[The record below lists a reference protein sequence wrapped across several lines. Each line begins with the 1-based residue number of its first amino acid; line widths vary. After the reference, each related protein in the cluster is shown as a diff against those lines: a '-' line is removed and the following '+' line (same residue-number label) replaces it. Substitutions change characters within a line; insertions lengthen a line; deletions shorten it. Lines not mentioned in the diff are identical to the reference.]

1 MVQFQL
7 LLYSLRS
14 LGLRMLRLRRS
25 TNSVIIIMYSL
36 PLLQKSLFIV
46 INKIETNEIEDLIG
60 EHILLITE
68 LLTCY
73 CKRRTQAT

>member
-1 MVQFQL
+1 
-7 LLYSLRS
+7 
-14 LGLRMLRLRRS
+14 
-25 TNSVIIIMYSL
+25 MYSL

-73 CKRRTQAT
+73 RKFETHTGHLRLTSLNRNLILDSSIYYHLLALYMKCF